1 MINTV
6 LFFSREF
13 SRDRKAR
20 PTCYKILWKKHISL
34 ILLWNYFRSSLTVVW
49 QKIRSVNVVIYSG
62 ENASNFLFK
71 KWLNGSRGAI
81 TYLFLSLCLT
91 FCFDPRHHVIR
102 TESWNWFEMAFTT
115 VQNASKSGSRKF
127 QRDEITGLVR
137 TSDNLLHLLA
147 SGAKLVIHHLG
158 SPTCQ
163 IQVQITTLTETK
175 KHLPGSASKI
185 LQKCKKLRDYPNVTH
200 ILISQYCSPKK
211 KSFHFVTHFQYSEFM
226 APEGSPC

>member
-1 MINTV
+1 MEKTYFSGSSLE
-6 LFFSREF
+6 LFW
-13 SRDRKAR
+13 
-20 PTCYKILWKKHISL
+20 I
-34 ILLWNYFRSSLTVVW
+34 SLTVVW

-102 TESWNWFEMAFTT
+102 TESGNWFEVAVTT

-175 KHLPGSASKI
+175 KHFLGSASKI
-185 LQKCKKLRDYPNVTH
+185 W
-200 ILISQYCSPKK
+200 
-211 KSFHFVTHFQYSEFM
+211 
-226 APEGSPC
+226 